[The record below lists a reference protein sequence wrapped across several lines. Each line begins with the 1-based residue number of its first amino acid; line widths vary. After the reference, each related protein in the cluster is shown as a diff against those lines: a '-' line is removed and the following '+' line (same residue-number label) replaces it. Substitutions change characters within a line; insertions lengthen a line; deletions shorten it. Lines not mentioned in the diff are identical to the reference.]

1 MSILGV
7 PLGFLI
13 WLTCVVLFLQFGLR
27 FIISYKITPHAIEIL
42 LFDSILLK
50 RILFENI
57 ARVQRVSCADMLFRY
72 VAVRPPFT
80 TRLGNRIVGK
90 GVLIALK
97 SGAIRHC
104 IISPNQPDEFIRF
117 VTANISKDLP

>member
-57 ARVQRVSCADMLFRY
+57 ARV
-72 VAVRPPFT
+72 
-80 TRLGNRIVGK
+80 
-90 GVLIALK
+90 
-97 SGAIRHC
+97 
-104 IISPNQPDEFIRF
+104 
-117 VTANISKDLP
+117 